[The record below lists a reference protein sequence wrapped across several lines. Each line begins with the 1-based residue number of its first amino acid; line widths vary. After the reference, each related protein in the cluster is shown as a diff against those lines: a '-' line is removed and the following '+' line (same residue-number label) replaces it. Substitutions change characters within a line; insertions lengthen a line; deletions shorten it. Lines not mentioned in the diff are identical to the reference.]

1 LSQTRSAAIDGS
13 ARVHEESGL
22 KSRNSQPMLA
32 LEVLNV
38 RTRPHRSRDRPRIGR
53 RAALRATSLELE
65 LVQRSPQSQAPP
77 PLPQARERAAG
88 GPQDLAA
95 YCCSC
100 GYVFEAP
107 VSTTVGCPHCGGTQA
122 W

>member
-1 LSQTRSAAIDGS
+1 MT
-13 ARVHEESGL
+13 
-22 KSRNSQPMLA
+22 
-32 LEVLNV
+32 V
-38 RTRPHRSRDRPRIGR
+38 RTRPHRLRTRPRIGR
-53 RAALRATSLELE
+53 RATRRETSAGLDV
-65 LVQRSPQSQAPP
+65 VQQLQPP
-77 PLPQARERAAG
+77 APQARERAAG

-100 GYVFEAP
+100 GYVFEAA